1 MSVPPSNATLPE
13 PSLGLALTADNIQLS
28 ETKKDR
34 IQPQT
39 ASSSVDPR
47 VAQYLRE
54 SLTESSKKAYR
65 QDLAHFITW
74 GGVVPCSPQVVAEY
88 LAAHAETYSNAT
100 LSRRLVSISR
110 AHTSQGH
117 ASPTQSDLVRA
128 TLHGI
133 RRVHGVAQHQVSP
146 ILKADISGM
155 VENLNGVIGL
165 RDKALLLVG
174 FAGAFRR
181 SELVAINCTD
191 IEWVDQGMV
200 VHIRRSK
207 TDQAGEGRK
216 VGLPFAR
223 GRHCPVLALKQWLEA
238 ANITSGPLF
247 RSVTKHGQIGEA
259 PLSPEAVAVIV
270 KKRAQAIGLDSAKY
284 SGHSLRAGLVT
295 SAAQAGISNWKI
307 KAQTGHK
314 SDAMLTRYIRD
325 SQIFVDNAGSIL

>member
-1 MSVPPSNATLPE
+1 
-13 PSLGLALTADNIQLS
+13 
-28 ETKKDR
+28 
-34 IQPQT
+34 
-39 ASSSVDPR
+39 
-47 VAQYLRE
+47 
-54 SLTESSKKAYR
+54 
-65 QDLAHFITW
+65 
-74 GGVVPCSPQVVAEY
+74 
-88 LAAHAETYSNAT
+88 
-100 LSRRLVSISR
+100 
-110 AHTSQGH
+110 
-117 ASPTQSDLVRA
+117 
-128 TLHGI
+128 
-133 RRVHGVAQHQVSP
+133 
-146 ILKADISGM
+146 M
-155 VENLNGVIGL
+155 VENLTGLIGL

-238 ANITSGPLF
+238 ANITSGFLF
-247 RSVTKHGQIGEA
+247 RSVTKHGHIGEA
-259 PLSPEAVAVIV
+259 ALSREAVAVIV

-295 SAAQAGISNWKI
+295 SAAQAGVSNWKI
-307 KAQTGHK
+307 KSQTGHK

-325 SQIFVDNAGSIL
+325 SQIFVDNAGGIL